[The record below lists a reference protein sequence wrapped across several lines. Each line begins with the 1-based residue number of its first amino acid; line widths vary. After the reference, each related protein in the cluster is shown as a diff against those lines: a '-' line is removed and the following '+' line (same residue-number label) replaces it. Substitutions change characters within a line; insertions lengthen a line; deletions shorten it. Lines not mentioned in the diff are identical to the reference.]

1 MFKRAHNFKAF
12 SNTLKTH
19 IYKETIV
26 LIMII
31 CPFYQMPA
39 QYLLSAIFK
48 LWFARSTES
57 LI

>member
-19 IYKETIV
+19 IFKETIV

-39 QYLLSAIFK
+39 QYLPSAIFK
-48 LWFARSTES
+48 L
-57 LI
+57 

>member
-1 MFKRAHNFKAF
+1 MFKRAHNFKAL

-19 IYKETIV
+19 IFKETIV

-39 QYLLSAIFK
+39 QYLPSAIFK
-48 LWFARSTES
+48 LWFDRSIES

>member
-48 LWFARSTES
+48 L
-57 LI
+57 